1 MSKFEKRLVIFA
13 LVFVVIY
20 LGAAI
25 VTINTR
31 LNIEDR
37 IERLESTMI
46 TPTEGRLLM
55 AELFLPML
63 IFFTLTVCFIVVRR
77 QRAKKCCNWMNL
89 MKNLNFLRI
98 FRRMKI
104 DGGLI
109 INVPGF
115 DPSFIVIPV
124 R

>member
-31 LNIEDR
+31 LNKEDR
-37 IERLESTMI
+37 IERLESTKI

-55 AELFLPML
+55 VELFLPML
-63 IFFTLTVCFIVVRR
+63 IFLTLTVCFIVVRK
-77 QRAKKCCNWMNL
+77 QRAKKML
-89 MKNLNFLRI
+89 LLDEPDEDFE
-98 FRRMKI
+98 F
-104 DGGLI
+104 
-109 INVPGF
+109 PP
-115 DPSFIVIPV
+115 DPPQDEN
-124 R
+124 